1 MKPRIPTLIS
11 PPKMGMPR
19 VPHVPMAPSRPK
31 LPKPMGMM
39 DEAVAGPSLLEKH
52 LLKRAIK

>member
-1 MKPRIPTLIS
+1 MKARIPTLFS

-31 LPKPMGMM
+31 LPKPMEMM
-39 DEAVAGPSLLEKH
+39 DEPMAGPSLLEKH
-52 LLKRAIK
+52 LMKRAMK